1 MMTTSSPC
9 LLRRCLAPLSFA
21 LLLTV
26 PALGQGVAEAPF
38 ARLTEVVRELRLPA
52 PRLELD
58 AAELSFRCGQSL
70 DAYAFLF
77 GVLESRQ
84 VPAWEEEGQQTLSTA
99 QADLVLA
106 ALSLAPPGRVQQVRD
121 RRLAQVQLENDLTPE
136 NFAQASAN
144 ARLAA
149 IQVTSILGSEGSIGL
164 MLELALI
171 DGEGGLST
179 TGERVLED
187 SICRLLQSNPASAIG
202 LELSKMDDRLVTPT
216 LRALGRARTPGG
228 YAFLEDI
235 LMWAPEHASV
245 ATAQLRVLGQ
255 SYNRKQNRR
264 LSKTLV
270 DKLDS
275 LDPRYIITVCLAL
288 GGLRSEAG
296 VEPLIELL
304 GYEQEYP
311 EGTDGGS
318 TQQQVRDMAHWALV
332 EITTRRFGPEPE
344 LWRLWIKEEQRWLQ
358 EESGFWLA
366 RLKSREVGVAAEAIR
381 MISIR
386 SFGRVE
392 LAHAIAEAL
401 AVGPAE
407 IGPMA
412 CGALADLGCRSVVG
426 QLAVALGSD
435 SPTTSEAAWSALQR
449 LTGLHLTNDP
459 QAWSSALA
467 LQDRE

>member
-1 MMTTSSPC
+1 
-9 LLRRCLAPLSFA
+9 
-21 LLLTV
+21 
-26 PALGQGVAEAPF
+26 
-38 ARLTEVVRELRLPA
+38 
-52 PRLELD
+52 
-58 AAELSFRCGQSL
+58 
-70 DAYAFLF
+70 
-77 GVLESRQ
+77 
-84 VPAWEEEGQQTLSTA
+84 
-99 QADLVLA
+99 
-106 ALSLAPPGRVQQVRD
+106 
-121 RRLAQVQLENDLTPE
+121 
-136 NFAQASAN
+136 
-144 ARLAA
+144 
-149 IQVTSILGSEGSIGL
+149 
-164 MLELALI
+164 
-171 DGEGGLST
+171 
-179 TGERVLED
+179 
-187 SICRLLQSNPASAIG
+187 
-202 LELSKMDDRLVTPT
+202 
-216 LRALGRARTPGG
+216 
-228 YAFLEDI
+228 
-235 LMWAPEHASV
+235 SV

-255 SYNRKQNRR
+255 SYNHKQNRR

-358 EESGFWLA
+358 EDSGFWLA

-426 QLAVALGSD
+426 QLTVALGSD

-459 QAWSSALA
+459 QAWSRALA